1 MSSSKRKRDSS
12 NTTTA
17 SNTKSDSSSSK
28 NKPTTTTTKS
38 SSSALSSQQFLSDGK
53 SLYLTI
59 TDESGNVVL
68 DKQECK
74 AKQFSTG
81 SLGWSLNGKKFT
93 TTISG
98 NEVKTQVN
106 CNLIIDNSKSTTAT
120 KSKTAADDDEE
131 SD

>member
-1 MSSSKRKRDSS
+1 
-12 NTTTA
+12 
-17 SNTKSDSSSSK
+17 
-28 NKPTTTTTKS
+28 
-38 SSSALSSQQFLSDGK
+38 GK

-59 TDESGNVVL
+59 TDESRNVLL

-93 TTISG
+93 TTLSG
-98 NEVKTQVN
+98 KEAKTQVN
-106 CNLIIDNSKSTTAT
+106 CNLIIDNSKPTTAT
-120 KSKTAADDDEE
+120 KSKSKAKIAAPDDDEE